1 MGGTFRSSAP
11 ILIVDDD
18 PEACARAAAIVER
31 AGHRTVLAT
40 DGEQAL
46 DLAVLETPQLA
57 VLDICLPGI
66 SGYQVCRSLRDR
78 FGDGLP
84 IVFMSSARTESY
96 DRVAGLLVGGD
107 DYFVKPLFPD
117 EFLIRIERLL
127 RRSAPLNQTVA
138 ATLTARELDVLRL
151 LADGLSPSEVSERL
165 FISKKTVATHIDHIL
180 SKLGVHSRAQAV
192 ALAYRQDL
200 LAPTG

>member
-1 MGGTFRSSAP
+1 VKTLF
-11 ILIVDDD
+11 
-18 PEACARAAAIVER
+18 
-31 AGHRTVLAT
+31 T
-40 DGEQAL
+40 DE
-46 DLAVLETPQLA
+46 
-57 VLDICLPGI
+57 
-66 SGYQVCRSLRDR
+66 Y
-78 FGDGLP
+78 
-84 IVFMSSARTESY
+84 
-96 DRVAGLLVGGD
+96 
-107 DYFVKPLFPD
+107 
-117 EFLIRIERLL
+117 LIRIDRLL